1 MNQRNHIFIDTFI
14 SLNLYFQKLI
24 NVYKIEEPLIPTR
37 DQTIPPAKKPDN
49 KSKLQNGSTSRGKV
63 KK

>member
-1 MNQRNHIFIDTFI
+1 MYTFI

-37 DQTIPPAKKPDN
+37 DQTIPPAKKPALDN